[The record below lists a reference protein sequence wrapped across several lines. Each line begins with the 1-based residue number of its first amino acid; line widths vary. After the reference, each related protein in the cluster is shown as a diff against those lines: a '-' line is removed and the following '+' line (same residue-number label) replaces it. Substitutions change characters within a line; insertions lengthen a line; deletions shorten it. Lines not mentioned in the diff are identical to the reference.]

1 MIKQWT
7 KIHTYWLLGILLATF
22 IIYGVCY
29 FTVIDPLQSEV
40 STLDKK
46 VSMYE
51 NQIEKTESQSKEK
64 SPSEELSALALQVPR
79 ESSPD
84 DVLLNVHT
92 IASDTNVTINY
103 IESSNQSANQAAVQQ
118 EEEESMKLNENIYSL
133 DATGSKLSDIN
144 SFLSEMTESK
154 RLMMIETI
162 DLQQDA
168 EQVFITVSFKTFY
181 TG

>member
-7 KIHTYWLLGILLATF
+7 KIHTYWLLGVLLATF
-22 IIYGVCY
+22 IVYGVCY
-29 FTVIDPLQSEV
+29 FTVIAPLQSKV

-51 NQIEKTESQSKEK
+51 NQFKKTESQSKE

-84 DVLLNVHT
+84 DVLLNLQT
-92 IASDTNVTINY
+92 IASDTNVTIDY
-103 IESSNQSANQAAVQQ
+103 IESANQSANQAAVQQ
-118 EEEESMKLNENIYSL
+118 EEEEATELNENSYSL
-133 DATGSKLSDIN
+133 DATASKLSDIN
-144 SFLSEMTESK
+144 SFLAEMTDSK
-154 RLMMIETI
+154 RLMIIESI
-162 DLQQDA
+162 NLQQDA
-168 EQVFITVSFKTFY
+168 KQVYLTVSFKTFY